1 MKKLTTGTT
10 KNLALASLLVAMGGG
25 CLGGS
30 GSTDGGSAKDPGYSD
45 GVFVSSGSTTG
56 TIKVDV
62 EDTELAVGESTG
74 FTVTAKN
81 AEGIPV
87 KQINVACDSEQGV
100 AILEPQKGYELTNN
114 NGVMSGRLACALPG
128 SFQFVCRL
136 AIGANRRQFVG
147 IKCTG
152 DVPAGFEGF
161 PGAAG
166 GGLGGGVQTSDSG
179 DVVVRDAWFQDSGE
193 DTSSSTTH
201 DASIDITQASDC
213 DGVATT
219 RDPEPFYDTYV
230 YLKVENGLTEQVR
243 FTTLSYTFRNVDG
256 AGTDFTSKE
265 LGLTADADSS
275 VAANGGTKLIY
286 MPVFKA
292 YGGGKYVGD
301 PSGFGIQLTQA
312 ALKTVS
318 FTLRGETASGQAVS
332 LTARITGSF
341 SNFNRCPS
349 S

>member
-1 MKKLTTGTT
+1 MLGTVTT
-10 KNLALASLLVAMGGG
+10 KNLALASLLALTGVG

-30 GSTDGGSAKDPGYSD
+30 GSTDGGAAKDPGYSD
-45 GVFVSSGSTTG
+45 DVFVSSDGTTG
-56 TIKVDV
+56 TIKVEV
-62 EDTELAVGESTG
+62 ENTELPVGESTG

-81 AEGIPV
+81 ADGQPV
-87 KQINVACDSEQGV
+87 KQINVACDSEKGI
-100 AILEPQKGYELTNN
+100 AILEPQKGYELTNS
-114 NGVMSGRLACALPG
+114 NGVMSGRIACALPG

-147 IKCTG
+147 VKCTG

-179 DVVVRDAWFQDSGE
+179 DIVVRDAWFQDDGE
-193 DTSSSTTH
+193 DTSTTTTH
-201 DASIDITQASDC
+201 SASIDITQTADC
-213 DGVATT
+213 DAKADT

-243 FTTLSYTFRNVDG
+243 FSTLSYTFRNVDG

-265 LGLTADADSS
+265 LGLTADADSA
-275 VAANGGTKLIY
+275 VAANGGTKLIF

-292 YGGGKYVGD
+292 FGGGKFVGD
-301 PSGFGIQLTQA
+301 PSGFGIQLTQS

-318 FTLRGETASGQAVS
+318 FTLRGETASGKEVT

-341 SNFNRCPS
+341 GNFNRCD
-349 S
+349 